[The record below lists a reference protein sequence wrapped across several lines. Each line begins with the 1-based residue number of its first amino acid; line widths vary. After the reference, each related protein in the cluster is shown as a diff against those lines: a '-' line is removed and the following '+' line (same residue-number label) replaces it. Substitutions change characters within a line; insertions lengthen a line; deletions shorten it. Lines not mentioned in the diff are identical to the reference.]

1 MATTRSKTGSVSNR
15 SSKDT
20 DMDMISLSVVKELLK
35 VQESSIKSFLSVYMD
50 NTNQRLD
57 QIIRTVQDLKN
68 SLEFTQ
74 AQFEEFKKS
83 SLSVGE
89 ESFKKMTDFA
99 DKFQDFSTIIDEV
112 SLKVNEIDIKADD
125 LENRSRRDN
134 LCFDGVPEST
144 NESWQNSEDK
154 IKEIISSKLGI
165 ETGNYTIERAH
176 RVGRARNSSSKPRPI
191 VAKFAN
197 HKIRNAVLNERKH
210 LKGTNIFIRED
221 FSDKVLAKRREL
233 VPKMFEARRNGMVA
247 YLRYDKLITH
257 SRNNTSQISAS
268 AQAVGDGSIVR

>member
-1 MATTRSKTGSVSNR
+1 MQCNMATTRSKTSSVKNQ
-15 SSKDT
+15 SSEDS
-20 DMDMISLSVVKELLK
+20 DMDMISLLVVKELLK

-89 ESFKKMTDFA
+89 ESFKKMTYFSA
-99 DKFQDFSTIIDEV
+99 KFQGFSTIIDEV
-112 SLKVNEIDIKADD
+112 SLKVNEIDNKADD

-134 LCFDGVPEST
+134 LCFDCVPEST

-165 ETGNYTIERAH
+165 EISNYTIERAH

-210 LKGTNIFIRED
+210 LKGTNIFI
-221 FSDKVLAKRREL
+221 F
-233 VPKMFEARRNGMVA
+233 
-247 YLRYDKLITH
+247 
-257 SRNNTSQISAS
+257 
-268 AQAVGDGSIVR
+268 

>member
-1 MATTRSKTGSVSNR
+1 
-15 SSKDT
+15 
-20 DMDMISLSVVKELLK
+20 
-35 VQESSIKSFLSVYMD
+35 MD

-83 SLSVGE
+83 SFSVGE
-89 ESFKKMTDFA
+89 ESFKKMTDISA
-99 DKFQDFSTIIDEV
+99 KFQGVSTIIDEV
-112 SLKVNEIDIKADD
+112 SLKINEIYNKADE

-134 LCFDGVPEST
+134 VSFDGVPEST

-154 IKEIISSKLGI
+154 IKEIICSKLGI
-165 ETGNYTIERAH
+165 ETSNYTIERAH
-176 RVGRARNSSSKPRPI
+176 GVGRARNSSSKPQPI

-197 HKIRNAVLNERKH
+197 QKIRNAVLNEKKH

-233 VPKMFEARRNGMVA
+233 VPKM
-247 YLRYDKLITH
+247 YKLITH
-257 SRNNTSQISAS
+257 SRNIITQVRYQLLIRR
-268 AQAVGDGSIVR
+268 QATIVL